1 MRAPLA
7 APSIENKALCG
18 IRIIYVIA
26 LSIELVSVIVRFLQN
41 IRPRI
46 VRPCLSACQLIYCI
60 SQRPG
65 LSLLRLGLL
74 LFMRSPSLSGALR
87 TIALVVLSLVFL
99 LPFYLIARNAL
110 LTDRQITSF
119 DWVWWPA
126 VPRFENFSQLFSDPD
141 IPMATGLFNSLLI
154 ATVTLVLQMLFS
166 SMAGYALARVPARGR
181 DLVFYAVLA
190 TLMIPGAVTFVPSY
204 AVMAWLGG
212 VNTTWGIIA
221 PGLFSAFSI
230 FLFRQFYLRFP
241 PEIEEAGRLDGLG
254 YFGVYWRLLMPNST
268 GILMALG
275 VLTFIGSWN
284 AFLWPLVIGQ
294 DPSTWTVQVVL
305 STFLT
310 AQTVNYALLFAAAA
324 VGVAPLVIVFLFMQ
338 RYIVEGAKFSSGKE

>member
-1 MRAPLA
+1 MRLPSFTITLRVLA
-7 APSIENKALCG
+7 LLALAG
-18 IRIIYVIA
+18 
-26 LSIELVSVIVRFLQN
+26 LFLV
-41 IRPRI
+41 
-46 VRPCLSACQLIYCI
+46 
-60 SQRPG
+60 
-65 LSLLRLGLL
+65 
-74 LFMRSPSLSGALR
+74 
-87 TIALVVLSLVFL
+87 
-99 LPFYLIARNAL
+99 PFYLLARNSL
-110 LTDRQITSF
+110 LTDREITSF
-119 DWVWWPA
+119 DWVWWPKVA
-126 VPRFENFSQLFSDPD
+126 HFENFSKLFNNPD
-141 IPMATGLFNSLLI
+141 IPLATGLLNSFLI
-154 ATVTLVLQMLFS
+154 ALVTLVGQMLFS
-166 SMAGYALARVPARGR
+166 SMAGYALARIPARGR
-181 DLVFYAVLA
+181 NLVFFAVLA

-212 VNTTWGIIA
+212 VNTRWGIIA

-241 PEIEEAGRLDGLG
+241 TEIEEAGRLDGLS
-254 YFGVYWRLLMPNST
+254 YFGVYWRLLVPNST

-310 AQTVNYALLFAAAA
+310 AQTVNLSLLFAAAL
-324 VGVAPLVIVFLFMQ
+324 VGVLPLVLVFLWMQ